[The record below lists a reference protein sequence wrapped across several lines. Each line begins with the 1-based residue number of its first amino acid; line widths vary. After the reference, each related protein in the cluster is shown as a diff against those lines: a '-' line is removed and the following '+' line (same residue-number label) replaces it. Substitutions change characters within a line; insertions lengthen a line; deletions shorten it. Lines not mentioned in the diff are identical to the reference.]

1 LDHKEIVMA
10 RKMVQKAKS
19 DSRRSSLPLT
29 PEQVFRLDNVMK
41 NGTPPKALQSLKS
54 SNSFTFVDAPG
65 NLDLV
70 KMIHKVSLK
79 GGTPAFQVE
88 NKYGIVRGLPIQ
100 EYIRQRSGSEVESP
114 TLPLPPPEPPFY
126 AEWADR
132 IYHPKLAPRVK
143 RPVMR
148 RKDGS
153 RLYPDGYIW
162 GSDARQAFF
171 PSGYPWQ
178 CIGKLDVYTDPS
190 SFMPSESG
198 TGTLVGPNTVIT
210 ASHVVPWNA
219 NPAMIQ
225 FTPGYFNGVSVA
237 GASVTSYVEAASSYD
252 TDSPPAP
259 AFDFA
264 VLKLQDRLG
273 DSLGWLGTRTYDDD
287 WNDQNVWTLV
297 GYPGLI
303 ANAEQPS
310 FQGGISFH
318 DDDEDSN
325 DFGDAMELET
335 QDGDSSPGDSGG
347 PYLAEWSDGPYVV
360 GVDVGGESEFSFNPF
375 APWPFEDDNN
385 VASAGPAFVQL
396 VKWARANWD

>member
-1 LDHKEIVMA
+1 MT
-10 RKMVQKAKS
+10 RKAKDKS
-19 DSRRSSLPLT
+19 QTKSPPLT
-29 PEQVFRLDNVMK
+29 LDQVFRLNNVVK
-41 NGTPPKALQSLKS
+41 NGTPPKELKSLKS
-54 SNSFTFVDAPG
+54 SNSFTFVDAP
-65 NLDLV
+65 NDL
-70 KMIHKVSLK
+70 KLEKLIHRVSLK
-79 GGTPAFQVE
+79 NGMTACQIE
-88 NKYGIVRGLPIQ
+88 NKYGIRRGLPVQ
-100 EYIRQRSGSEVESP
+100 EYIRQRPGIEVESP

-126 AEWADR
+126 PEWADR
-132 IYHPKLAPRVK
+132 IYHPKIVPRVP
-143 RPVMR
+143 RTLMR
-148 RKDGS
+148 RKSGK
-153 RLYPDGYIW
+153 RLHPHGFIW
-162 GSDARQAFF
+162 GSDSRQAFF

-190 SFMPSESG
+190 SFIPSSSG

-210 ASHVVPWNA
+210 ASHVVPWGA
-219 NPAMIQ
+219 NPAMIE
-225 FTPGYFNGVSVA
+225 FTPGYFNGVSTSGFGV
-237 GASVTSYVEAASSYD
+237 SSYVEAASTYD

-273 DSLGWLGTRTYDDD
+273 DSLGWPGTKSYSDD

-310 FQGGISFH
+310 FQAGISFH

-335 QDGDSSPGDSGG
+335 QNGDSSPGDSGG
-347 PYLAEWSDGPYVV
+347 PYLGQWDDGPYIV

-375 APWPFEDDNN
+375 SPWPFEDDNN
-385 VASAGPAFVQL
+385 VASAGSAFVQII
-396 VKWARANWD
+396 KWARANWD

>member
-1 LDHKEIVMA
+1 MA
-10 RKMVQKAKS
+10 RKAKLDSHKA
-19 DSRRSSLPLT
+19 SSPLT
-29 PEQVFRLDNVMK
+29 REQVFRLDNVMK
-41 NGTPPKALQSLKS
+41 HGTAPKALQSLKS

-65 NLDLV
+65 DL
-70 KMIHKVSLK
+70 KLEKLIHKVSLK
-79 GGTPAFQVE
+79 DGMAAYQIE
-88 NKYGIVRGLPIQ
+88 NKYGLVRGLPIQ
-100 EYIRQRSGSEVESP
+100 EYIRQRPGIQVESP
-114 TLPLPPPEPPFY
+114 TLPLPPPSPPFY

-132 IYHPKLAPRVK
+132 IYHPKLSPRMT
-143 RPVMR
+143 RTMLR

-153 RLYPDGYIW
+153 RLYPHGYIW

-178 CIGKLDVYTDPS
+178 CIGRLDVYTDPS
-190 SFMPSESG
+190 SFIPSGIG

-210 ASHVVPWNA
+210 ASHMVPWGA

-237 GASVTSYVEAASSYD
+237 GVGVTSYVEASSSYD
-252 TDSPPAP
+252 TNSPPAP

-273 DSLGWLGTRTYDDD
+273 DSLGWLGSRSYDDN
-287 WNDQNVWTLV
+287 WNDLNVWTLV

-325 DFGDAMELET
+325 DSGDAMELET

-347 PYLAEWSDGPYVV
+347 PYFAEWPDGPYVV
-360 GVDVGGESEFSFNPF
+360 GVDVGGRRSF
-375 APWPFEDDNN
+375 
-385 VASAGPAFVQL
+385 
-396 VKWARANWD
+396 R